1 MKFTVKRNED
11 ERISYTSFRNCA
23 IARGLKSKG
32 YVDVM
37 VSPNYWVG
45 RTPKGIVN
53 FGLIPVSENQKAIN
67 ICIKD
72 REVYRVDITLPR
84 PMRAVPKNIEL
95 VKDEIDIHSY
105 NCLLYVLETFGITN

>member
-11 ERISYTSFRNCA
+11 ERIDYTNPSNCA

-32 YVDVM
+32 YVDVT
-37 VSPNYWVG
+37 VNPRTWVG
-45 RTPKGIVN
+45 RTPKGVVN
-53 FGLIPVSENQKAIN
+53 FGIIPGSENQKALN
-67 ICIKD
+67 ICMKD
-72 REVYRVDITLPR
+72 RKVYRIDITLPR

-105 NCLLYVLETFGITN
+105 NCLLYVLETFGITK

>member
-11 ERISYTSFRNCA
+11 ERITYIDSKNCA

-32 YVDVM
+32 YVDVR
-37 VSPNYWVG
+37 VNPSSWVG

-53 FGLIPVSENQKAIN
+53 FGLIPHSENQKAIN
-67 ICIKD
+67 ICMMHK
-72 REVYRVDITLPR
+72 RVYRVEINLPR

-95 VKDEIDIHSY
+95 VKDKIDINSY
-105 NCLLYVLETFGITN
+105 MGLLYALEIFDITK